1 MTTDDTLVTSD
12 NHALLLID
20 HQYLQLLAVRSH
32 SNDTIVNNTVM
43 LAKGAKIFG
52 VPTLFTTAFAERQ
65 DLIKQIQAVHPDHVP
80 IDRTSLNSWDDE
92 RVRDWVQATAKKKL
106 VMAGLWTE
114 VCLTMPVLSAIAA
127 GHEVYMVTDASGG
140 GSVEGHERAVQRMMQ
155 AGARASAHR
164 RLLCQRAP
172 ARLGPDGDGRRRR
185 QSVRRV
191 GWRIRTG
198 APLGVAVAGS
208 QRRHSLSPA
217 ARQGSRPLPVAL
229 ARSTSSG

>member
-1 MTTDDTLVTSD
+1 MTTDDTLLTSD

-65 DLIKQIQAVHPDHVP
+65 DLIKEIQAVHPDQVP
-80 IDRTSLNSWDDE
+80 IDRTGLNAWDDE
-92 RVRDWVQATAKKKL
+92 RVRDWVQATGKKKL

-127 GHEVYMVTDASGG
+127 GHEIYIVTDASGG
-140 GSVEGHERAVQRMMQ
+140 GSVEGARARR
-155 AGARASAHR
+155 AAHDASRRASAHR
-164 RLLCQRAP
+164 RLLCQRAS
-172 ARLGPDGDGRRRR
+172 ARLGPDEDGRRRR
-185 QSVRRV
+185 QPVRRV
-191 GWRIRTG
+191 GRRIRTG
-198 APLGVAVAGS
+198 APLGVAVAGPQGRLPLS
-208 QRRHSLSPA
+208 SVARRGYGPLRA
-217 ARQGSRPLPVAL
+217 A
-229 ARSTSSG
+229 